1 MPIHRLQ
8 NGKWRLQ
15 VRRRGFAS
23 LDRVFESRN
32 EAIAAE
38 QDYLKELR
46 SAPSGGSLLLVELW
60 ARYVTSQSFEAK
72 ALTTRRTEQCRLKPV
87 LASLGKYSLAVLEQR
102 PHLIYDYID
111 ARLKVLSKRTQR
123 TLSQSSVRLEV
134 AALSSVVQWAQRRKL
149 LLSNFTKSIQR
160 PGQAKRKR
168 RVSSLELGKL
178 EGAIAARDDIG
189 VYEAALF
196 LTLLR
201 RLGCRPGELCRV
213 ARADVL
219 LQSKEVVFRDT
230 KYKGEDRRVPIADGA
245 FSYVKMAYGHAVQRY
260 PESPYLFTSR
270 SRATADPQPFKPYNY
285 AHGIRRLREL
295 DVIPENFYAHAMR
308 REFVSRAIEAGL
320 DYSTIRK
327 ITGHHSTQAIEI
339 YDEGLAVAPEVRN
352 RLNLHE
358 QEFSKEIL
366 LGRLE
371 ALGASPETLAQ
382 AHAALNNEEL
392 LPFTTPLP
400 DGTTEFH
407 TTNAADKIVQAAWPK
422 SARANG
428 RSAKKRA
435 SK

>member
-72 ALTTRRTEQCRLKPV
+72 ALTTRRTEQCRIKPV

-260 PESPYLFTSR
+260 PDPDGHPNSPICGHLKF
-270 SRATADPQPFKPYNY
+270 PHPG
-285 AHGIRRLREL
+285 HG
-295 DVIPENFYAHAMR
+295 AMR
-308 REFVSRAIEAGL
+308 R
-320 DYSTIRK
+320 
-327 ITGHHSTQAIEI
+327 
-339 YDEGLAVAPEVRN
+339 
-352 RLNLHE
+352 
-358 QEFSKEIL
+358 
-366 LGRLE
+366 
-371 ALGASPETLAQ
+371 
-382 AHAALNNEEL
+382 
-392 LPFTTPLP
+392 
-400 DGTTEFH
+400 
-407 TTNAADKIVQAAWPK
+407 
-422 SARANG
+422 
-428 RSAKKRA
+428 
-435 SK
+435 